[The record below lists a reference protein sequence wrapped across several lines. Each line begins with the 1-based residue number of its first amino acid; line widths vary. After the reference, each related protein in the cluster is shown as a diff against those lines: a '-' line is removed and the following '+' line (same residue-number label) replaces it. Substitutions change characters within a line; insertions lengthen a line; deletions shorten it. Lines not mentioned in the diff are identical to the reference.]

1 MADDRD
7 VLSRKGKRA
16 NSAWPR
22 AGRCKYRPRS
32 RSQTSRH
39 GTLLAVTGTPRHG
52 CIIHLEGRPASLEDR
67 GRSQGPAAYPAA
79 MRGARA
85 IRDLGRGRFQ
95 GGHRVHA
102 KNVFPPALTAPRRVM
117 ESGIIRK
124 HLRHSTYNTILLIVV
139 VIAQH
144 VNYLEKE
151 YGICST
157 KTV

>member
-1 MADDRD
+1 MAEGGAVQIQAEEQVANVSPWD
-7 VLSRKGKRA
+7 V
-16 NSAWPR
+16 
-22 AGRCKYRPRS
+22 AGGDGDASPWVHR
-32 RSQTSRH
+32 
-39 GTLLAVTGTPRHG
+39 
-52 CIIHLEGRPASLEDR
+52 HLEGRPASLEDR

-117 ESGIIRK
+117 ESGTIRK
-124 HLRHSTYNTILLIVV
+124 HLRHSTYNTMLLIVV

-144 VNYLEKE
+144 VNYLEEE